1 MRENA
6 MKTKNEIRKYF
17 LNPQEEILKGLSP
30 LDAEGKLY
38 MNYTDL
44 MFQLKG
50 KQKTKYTASNTV
62 L

>member
-1 MRENA
+1 MQNA
-6 MKTKNEIRKYF
+6 N
-17 LNPQEEILKGLSP
+17 
-30 LDAEGKLY
+30 Y

-50 KQKTKYTASNTV
+50 KPKIHSFKHCFVEFFFVVVVLVHLESNYTLAKK